1 MSDCVKKLFNKEREK
16 KFMKEFEERVKK
28 MKDYIQANPNT
39 PNAKYFKKTLKKM
52 NLKKLKKKRIED
64 YRKTMCNPTCKN
76 TLFESGDP
84 NQLSSSFIKELKKIT
99 KTKDAVDFQ
108 LGLRKEIFGKKTNV
122 LKDGFYEKLD
132 AETVKNLKKKG
143 ATSGCYRG
151 GLSAYDLIRPLL

>member
-16 KFMKEFEERVKK
+16 KFDQEFQERQTK
-28 MKDYIQANPNT
+28 MKQYIQANPNT
-39 PNAKYFKKTLKKM
+39 PNATYFKKTLKNM
-52 NLKKLKKKRIED
+52 NRKKSKKKRIED

-76 TLFESGDP
+76 TLFEAGDP
-84 NQLSSSFIKELKKIT
+84 DKLPASFLKELKKIS
-99 KTKDAVDFQ
+99 KSKDALDYQ
-108 LGLRKEIFGKKTNV
+108 LGLRKEIFGKKKNV

-132 AETVKNLKKKG
+132 KETVTNLKKKG